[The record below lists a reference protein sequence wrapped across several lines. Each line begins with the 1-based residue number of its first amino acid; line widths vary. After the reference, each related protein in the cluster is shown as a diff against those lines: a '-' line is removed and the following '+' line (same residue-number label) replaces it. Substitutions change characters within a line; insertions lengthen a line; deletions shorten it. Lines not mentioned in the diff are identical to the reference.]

1 LLFLLHQKNKTLSC
15 LVFSGIAAPVS
26 KIAPVSSYQ
35 PTVF

>member
-1 LLFLLHQKNKTLSC
+1 
-15 LVFSGIAAPVS
+15 VFSGIAAPVS